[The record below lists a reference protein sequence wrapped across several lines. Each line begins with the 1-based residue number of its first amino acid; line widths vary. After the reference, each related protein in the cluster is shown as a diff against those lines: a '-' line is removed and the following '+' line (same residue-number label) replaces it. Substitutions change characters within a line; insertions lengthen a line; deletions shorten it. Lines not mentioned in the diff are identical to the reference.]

1 MFCEQCGAP
10 IPEGARFCEQCG
22 APVPQEAAPVAPV
35 AQPEPE
41 ATPVPEPDPQPVH
54 DSQMPRRGDA
64 VPRAGLSPMRL
75 VIGTL
80 ILLGLAF
87 AAYWVLANL

>member
-22 APVPQEAAPVAPV
+22 APVAQKVDVALVTP
-35 AQPEPE
+35 AKPE
-41 ATPVPEPDPQPVH
+41 ATPVPEPEPQPVH

-75 VIGTL
+75 IIGTL

>member
-1 MFCEQCGAP
+1 MALVTP
-10 IPEGARFCEQCG
+10 T
-22 APVPQEAAPVAPV
+22 
-35 AQPEPE
+35 EPE
-41 ATPVPEPDPQPVH
+41 ATPVPEPEPEPKPVH

-64 VPRAGLSPMRL
+64 VPRTGLLPVRL

>member
-22 APVPQEAAPVAPV
+22 APVAQEVDVALVPP
-35 AQPEPE
+35 AEPE
-41 ATPVPEPDPQPVH
+41 APPVPEPEPQPVH

-64 VPRAGLSPMRL
+64 VPRTGLLPVRL
-75 VIGTL
+75 IIGTL

>member
-22 APVPQEAAPVAPV
+22 APVAQEVDVALVTP
-35 AQPEPE
+35 AEPE
-41 ATPVPEPDPQPVH
+41 ATPVPEPKPQPVH

-64 VPRAGLSPMRL
+64 VPRTGLLPVRL
-75 VIGTL
+75 IIGTL

>member
-22 APVPQEAAPVAPV
+22 APVAQEVDVALVTPT
-35 AQPEPE
+35 EPE
-41 ATPVPEPDPQPVH
+41 ATPVPEPEPQPVH

-64 VPRAGLSPMRL
+64 VPRTGLLPVRL
-75 VIGTL
+75 IIGTL

>member
-10 IPEGARFCEQCG
+10 ILEGARFCEQCG
-22 APVPQEAAPVAPV
+22 APVAQEVDVVLVTPA
-35 AQPEPE
+35 EPE
-41 ATPVPEPDPQPVH
+41 ATPVPEPEPQPVH

-64 VPRAGLSPMRL
+64 VPRTGLLPVRL
-75 VIGTL
+75 IIGTL

-87 AAYWVLANL
+87 AAYWILANL

>member
-22 APVPQEAAPVAPV
+22 APVAQEVDVALVTP
-35 AQPEPE
+35 AEPE
-41 ATPVPEPDPQPVH
+41 ATPIPEPESQPVH

-64 VPRAGLSPMRL
+64 VPRTGLLPVRL
-75 VIGTL
+75 IIGTL

>member
-22 APVPQEAAPVAPV
+22 APVAQEVDVALV
-35 AQPEPE
+35 TSAEPE
-41 ATPVPEPDPQPVH
+41 ATPVPEPEPQPVH

-64 VPRAGLSPMRL
+64 VPRAGLSPVRL
-75 VIGTL
+75 IIGTL